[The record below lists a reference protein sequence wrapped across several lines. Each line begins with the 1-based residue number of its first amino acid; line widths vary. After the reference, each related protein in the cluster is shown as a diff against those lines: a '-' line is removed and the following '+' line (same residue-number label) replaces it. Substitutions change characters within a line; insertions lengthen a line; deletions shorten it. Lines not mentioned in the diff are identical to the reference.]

1 VEPKRSNLAPGRD
14 GSLLSARQVWSSLLG
29 RGAMS
34 VMWLM
39 STGEITSP
47 LQNTWMVTKFAAD
60 RGWPRCTAA
69 QAWLSPLFTIAFT
82 VARVVIGPPV
92 SFAVVAALRKSTLPL
107 AARVVWSI
115 IAVVGVFG
123 SWIWVRKLLRGF
135 FKARAKRA
143 DAKKRS

>member
-1 VEPKRSNLAPGRD
+1 
-14 GSLLSARQVWSSLLG
+14 
-29 RGAMS
+29 MS

-39 STGEITSP
+39 SSGEITSP
-47 LQNTWMVTKFAAD
+47 LQNTWMVTKFGAD

-69 QAWLSPLFTIAFT
+69 QAWLSPLFTFAFT
-82 VARVVIGPPV
+82 LARVVVGPPV
-92 SFAVVAALRKSTLPL
+92 AFAVVAALRKSSLPL
-107 AARVVWSI
+107 AARVAWSI
-115 IAVVGVFG
+115 IAIAGVFG

>member
-1 VEPKRSNLAPGRD
+1 
-14 GSLLSARQVWSSLLG
+14 
-29 RGAMS
+29 MS

-39 STGEITSP
+39 SSGEITSP

-82 VARVVIGPPV
+82 LARVVVGPPIA
-92 SFAVVAALRKSTLPL
+92 FAVVAALRSSTVLPL
-107 AARVVWSI
+107 AARVVWSC
-115 IAVVGVFG
+115 IALMGVFG

-135 FKARAKRA
+135 FKARAKKAETRA
-143 DAKKRS
+143 AAKKRS